1 MSGRSGAT
9 RKLAANPPRELLTGT
24 YNEHISEWPCLK
36 VVSEAHPP
44 MPESGHPTCPVMTY
58 FLETEFRDFKGL
70 LLISFR
76 LARAWTSGAAEV
88 LLQMAET
95 AESAAQVE
103 LQENRGSCR
112 DSANSGANFCC

>member
-1 MSGRSGAT
+1 
-9 RKLAANPPRELLTGT
+9 
-24 YNEHISEWPCLK
+24 
-36 VVSEAHPP
+36 

-58 FLETEFRDFKGL
+58 FLETEFGDFKGL